1 MSQISMDP
9 IVSIV
14 DLTPRAWSAASTDN
28 NLLGQIAA
36 AGGRAE
42 GLRAVVVSNDHA
54 TDRAYITYPGVAEN
68 RGICLV
74 AGDSILLVSP
84 NSSMRFQGSLS
95 CGLIY

>member
-14 DLTPRAWSAASTDN
+14 DLDPRAWHVDSPDN

-36 AGGRAE
+36 AGGRVE

-54 TDRAYITYPGVAEN
+54 SDRAYITYPDVAED

-84 NSSMRFQGSLS
+84 NTSLRFQGSLS